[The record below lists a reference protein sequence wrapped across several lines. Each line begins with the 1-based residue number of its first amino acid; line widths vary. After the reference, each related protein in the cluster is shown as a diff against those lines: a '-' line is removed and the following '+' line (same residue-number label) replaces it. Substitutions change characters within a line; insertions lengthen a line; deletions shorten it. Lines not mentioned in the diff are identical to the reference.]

1 MKTLDCRI
9 QKCPAPVVETRKL
22 ILAEPGQPLTV
33 LVGDDTARQNVS
45 RLAASLGYQVSVK
58 DTEGGF
64 ALELTPGEAPKV
76 AAEAAPAQG
85 KTVVYVAADTMGT
98 GSDELGHV
106 LLRNFLF
113 TLNELTTPPD
123 AILFVNGGVKLTTT
137 GSEVIE
143 ALEKLACNG
152 VDIASCGLC
161 LEFFG
166 LKEQL
171 QIGRATNMLDIVEQL
186 HQAGRVIRP

>member
-1 MKTLDCRI
+1 MKTLDCRVR
-9 QKCPAPVVETRKL
+9 KCPAPVVETRKL
-22 ILAEPGQPLTV
+22 ILAEPGRPLTV

-45 RLAASLGYQVSVK
+45 RLAASLGYQVAVK
-58 DTEGGF
+58 DTDGGF
-64 ALELTPGEAPKV
+64 ALELTPGESPGPASQ
-76 AAEAAPAQG
+76 PAQPQG
-85 KTVVYVAADTMGT
+85 RTVVYVAADTMGT
-98 GSDELGHV
+98 GNDELGRI
-106 LLRNFLF
+106 LLKNFLF
-113 TLNELTTPPD
+113 TLNELLIPPD
-123 AILFVNGGVKLTTT
+123 AILFVNSGVKLTAT

-171 QIGRATNMLDIVEQL
+171 RIGRATNMLDIVEQL

>member
-9 QKCPAPVVETRKL
+9 LKCPSPVVETRKQ

-45 RLAASLGYQVSVK
+45 RLAASLGYQVTDQK
-58 DTEGGF
+58 TDDGF
-64 ALELTPGEAPKV
+64 TLKLTPGKPQETPADTV
-76 AAEAAPAQG
+76 PAQG
-85 KTVVYVAADTMGT
+85 RTVVYVGADTMGT
-98 GSDELGHV
+98 GDDELGHI
-106 LLRNFLF
+106 LMKNFIF
-113 TLNELTTPPD
+113 TLNELLVPPD
-123 AILFVNGGVKLTTT
+123 AILFVNGGVKLTVT
-137 GSEVIE
+137 GSDVIE
-143 ALEKLACNG
+143 ALNKLACNG

-166 LKEQL
+166 LKDQL
-171 QIGRATNMLDIVEQL
+171 KVGRATNMFDIVEQL

>member
-1 MKTLDCRI
+1 MKILDCRN
-9 QKCPAPVVETRKL
+9 QQCPAPVVETRKL
-22 ILAEPGQPLTV
+22 ILAEPGIALTV
-33 LVGDDTARQNVS
+33 LVGDDTARQNIA
-45 RLAASLGYQVSVK
+45 RLAASLGYQVT
-58 DTEGGF
+58 DTEAGGHF
-64 ALELTPGEAPKV
+64 SLLLTPGSAPQ
-76 AAEAAPAQG
+76 ATTAPPAAPG
-85 KTVVYVAADTMGT
+85 RTVVYVGADTMGT
-98 GSDELGHV
+98 GNDELGHI
-106 LLRNFLF
+106 LLRNFLY
-113 TLNELTTPPD
+113 TLNELLVPPD
-123 AILFVNGGVKLTTT
+123 AILFVNSGVKLTSA

-171 QIGRATNMLDIVEQL
+171 KVGRATNMLDIVEQM